1 MTIKSERVKVARELY
16 KHMQA
21 AKVPSWATGV
31 DLVQCL
37 ITHVDYNSVC
47 VSMCWCVC
55 GSVSGVLTFYLA
67 ALFVSHNQ
75 ISTPFLCATFMQPY
89 LSISPSLP
97 SP

>member
-21 AKVPSWATGV
+21 AKVPSWTRGV

-37 ITHVDYNSVC
+37 ITHVDYPSVC
-47 VSMCWCVC
+47 ACMCVSVC
-55 GSVSGVLTFYLA
+55 GSVSCVLTFYLA

-75 ISTPFLCATFMQPY
+75 ISTLFVLPLCNPTSLFLP
-89 LSISPSLP
+89 LSLLP
-97 SP
+97 E